1 MIDNSVIKGY
11 HVFKIKPPVTDTY
24 FLIDREYTNLI
35 DKNAC
40 LVWIP
45 DISKFTLSLHDMYTD
60 EKRQLKLSDIAGL
73 PVGHVP
79 GTLSGCFRRIL
90 DSGGHIYAIVTGE
103 PCPSFPPWPAPNEKG
118 GGVVIPCRY
127 VVEVDDVDSTFASLT
142 EALSGMNE
150 GNSMRLSVMC

>member
-1 MIDNSVIKGY
+1 
-11 HVFKIKPPVTDTY
+11 
-24 FLIDREYTNLI
+24 
-35 DKNAC
+35 
-40 LVWIP
+40 
-45 DISKFTLSLHDMYTD
+45 MYTD

-103 PCPSFPPWPAPNEKG
+103 PCPSFPPWPAQNEKG
-118 GGVVIPCRY
+118 GGVVIPCTY